1 MKKKITQNQ
10 VKNLL
15 AKAGLAK
22 SHKKCNRCN
31 HTKPLIE
38 FKKYRQNKKLYVQNI
53 CLQCK
58 YKCIPIEKILLK
70 NAKYRAKKK
79 KLEALEEYIA
89 AYEYFQNYEVFD
101 TEAEIERLDQ
111 EGKLEGLKD
120 NAGNVL
126 TKEQAKEE
134 ARKYLRAKL
143 KIAPKSD
150 DASLEARNNL
160 ETAYKKYL

>member
-70 NAKYRAKKK
+70 NANYRAKQK
-79 KLEALEEYIA
+79 KLEFTLSLNDIKVPLLCP
-89 AYEYFQNYEVFD
+89 VFKIPLIPGGGLSAPSLD
-101 TEAEIERLDQ
+101 RIDNSRGYTPDNIIVVSVKANNFKNSATIGELKQLIEFYD
-111 EGKLEGLKD
+111 KLIGHK
-120 NAGNVL
+120 
-126 TKEQAKEE
+126 
-134 ARKYLRAKL
+134 
-143 KIAPKSD
+143 
-150 DASLEARNNL
+150 
-160 ETAYKKYL
+160 